1 MLLSCHSKNMYQRNN
16 LIKILTSLIHLWGL
30 FSRMWGLMVMVQSLH
45 FYEINAKF
53 IKKKKRKTT
62 VYIIHVCFRD
72 VCFLKWLARWGS

>member
-53 IKKKKRKTT
+53 IKKKKKKNHG
-62 VYIIHVCFRD
+62 IHNSRLLSGC
-72 VCFLKWLARWGS
+72 LLS